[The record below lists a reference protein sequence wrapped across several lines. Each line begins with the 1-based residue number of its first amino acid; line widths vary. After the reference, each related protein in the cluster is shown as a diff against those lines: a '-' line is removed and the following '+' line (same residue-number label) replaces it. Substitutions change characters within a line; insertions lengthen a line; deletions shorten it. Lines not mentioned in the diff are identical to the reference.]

1 MPDKIS
7 HILISKKYLEKT
19 NDIKWKE
26 YFYYGAIYPDLYD
39 LSKKE
44 EYYKSHFIQ
53 KGGGYNSKLL
63 ENFIKKHSYA
73 PPSFLKGVDF
83 HIFTD
88 HFVSKNLNKYYSFYT
103 EIKNKTDVELSKILS
118 DYALHHCRNEKI
130 IPVILKEENDEQIQN
145 SFYEFEKYRKTDI
158 GDISSVN
165 NNYLEFIDEI
175 IDKYLKQNLN

>member
-7 HILISKKYLEKT
+7 HILISKKYLEKI
-19 NDIKWKE
+19 NDIKGKE

-53 KGGGYNSKLL
+53 
-63 ENFIKKHSYA
+63 KHSYA

-103 EIKNKTDVELSKILS
+103 EIKNKTDIELSKILS
-118 DYALHHCRNEKI
+118 DYALYHCQNEKI
-130 IPVILKEENDEQIQN
+130 IPVILKEENDEQIQS
-145 SFYEFEKYRKTDI
+145 SFYEFEKYRKTNI